1 MKSFFGSRRTR
12 YTAAVMLF
20 VWLVSLG
27 IGVAN
32 ACLVQQDHGRQELFS
47 HSQSRLASGTAAA
60 HPDAADHDKSPDKM
74 ACLNFCTAEQN
85 TLIQHHADG
94 VVAQDTV
101 PVPFFTWLLVP
112 VVDQTYQPEAFGGP
126 TWSEPPVFIRF
137 LRLTI

>member
-1 MKSFFGSRRTR
+1 MKSFFGFRRTR

-60 HPDAADHDKSPDKM
+60 HPDAAGHDKSPDKM
-74 ACLNFCTAEQN
+74 ACLHFCTADQN
-85 TLIQHHADG
+85 TLIQHHAPG
-94 VVAQDTV
+94 VVARDTV
-101 PVPFFTWLLVP
+101 
-112 VVDQTYQPEAFGGP
+112 
-126 TWSEPPVFIRF
+126 
-137 LRLTI
+137 